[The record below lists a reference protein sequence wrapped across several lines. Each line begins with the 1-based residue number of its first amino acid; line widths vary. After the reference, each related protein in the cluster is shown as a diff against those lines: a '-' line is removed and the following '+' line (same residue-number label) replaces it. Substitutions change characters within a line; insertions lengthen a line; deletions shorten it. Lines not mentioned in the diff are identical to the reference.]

1 MTPPPRRGRPWVKVA
16 VLALFVAAI
25 AAFFAF
31 DGTRYLTLDA
41 VKQHGESLR
50 TFTETHYAEALVL
63 AFVVYAIATTLSLP
77 SGTVLSLTFGF
88 LFGRWVAT
96 ALVVTA
102 GTLGATILFLSVR
115 YLLGEAARRRLGLV
129 GERINEGFTHD
140 GFNWLLFLRLTPF
153 FPYFLVNL
161 VPALTDIRIRI
172 DVAATFVGILPS
184 NAHPHQPRPGP
195 RQHRFHPRT
204 PDTGSPVRL
213 KPARPHRALAGAAEL
228 SAIQT
233 SLTAVYGTASHAR
246 PMMSH
251 VPT

>member
-172 DVAATFVGILPS
+172 YVAATFVGILPS
-184 NAHPHQPRPGP
+184 TLIVTNLGQALGSIDSTRGLL
-195 RQHRFHPRT
+195 T
-204 PDTGSPVRL
+204 PEALFALSLLGLIALLPVLLNYLRS
-213 KPARPHRALAGAAEL
+213 RR
-228 SAIQT
+228 
-233 SLTAVYGTASHAR
+233 V
-246 PMMSH
+246 
-251 VPT
+251 

>member
-41 VKQHGESLR
+41 VKQRGESLR
-50 TFTETHYAEALVL
+50 AFTEAHYATALAL
-63 AFVVYAIATTLSLP
+63 AFAVYAIATTLSLP

-96 ALVVTA
+96 TLVVSA
-102 GTLGATILFLSVR
+102 GTLGATILFLGVR
-115 YLLGEAARRRLGLV
+115 YVLGETARRRLGRL

-172 DVAATFVGILPS
+172 YVAATFVGILPS
-184 NAHPHQPRPGP
+184 TLIVTNLGQALGSIDSTRGLL
-195 RQHRFHPRT
+195 T
-204 PDTGSPVRL
+204 PEALFALSLFGLIALLPVLLNYLRS
-213 KPARPHRALAGAAEL
+213 RR
-228 SAIQT
+228 
-233 SLTAVYGTASHAR
+233 V
-246 PMMSH
+246 
-251 VPT
+251 